1 MIYPNFQYHSF
12 LSHCQMECFYIR
24 IPKLRSNRRLNKNN
38 LHGELPKSLAN
49 MTQLAFLDLSYNNIS
64 GPLSRI
70 SAKSFNIV
78 GNTVVCATGKDPNCR
93 GMALMPMSVNL
104 NGTEGKNK
112 ISQEF

>member
-24 IPKLRSNRRLNKNN
+24 IPKLRSN
-38 LHGELPKSLAN
+38 S
-49 MTQLAFLDLSYNNIS
+49 DLSYNNIS